1 MILRR
6 RKTFSRFSFHYYET
20 LLNSV
25 SSTQKELNDNYANNI
40 ALFINDYLELLVE
53 ITGVSYFIRVCQ

>member
-1 MILRR
+1 MIIRR
-6 RKTFSRFSFHYYET
+6 LKTFSRSSFYYYET
-20 LLNSV
+20 VLSSV

>member
-1 MILRR
+1 MIVRR
-6 RKTFSRFSFHYYET
+6 LKTFSKLSFYYYET
-20 LLNSV
+20 LLSSV

>member
-1 MILRR
+1 MIVRR
-6 RKTFSRFSFHYYET
+6 LKTFSRFSFYYYET
-20 LLNSV
+20 LLSSV

>member
-1 MILRR
+1 MIVRR
-6 RKTFSRFSFHYYET
+6 LKTFTRFSFYYYET
-20 LLNSV
+20 LLSSV

>member
-1 MILRR
+1 MIIRR
-6 RKTFSRFSFHYYET
+6 LKTFSRSSFYYYET
-20 LLNSV
+20 VLSSV

-53 ITGVSYFIRVCQ
+53 ITGVSHFIRVCQ

>member
-1 MILRR
+1 MIVRR
-6 RKTFSRFSFHYYET
+6 LKTFSRFSFYYYET
-20 LLNSV
+20 LLSSV

-53 ITGVSYFIRVCQ
+53 ITGVSHFIRVCQ

>member
-1 MILRR
+1 MIVRR
-6 RKTFSRFSFHYYET
+6 LKTFSRLSFYYYET
-20 LLNSV
+20 LLSSV